1 MNITLVR
8 LILPKEKGTSK
19 MGNLHVSQGDT
30 DLVVPC
36 DAPVMPLPHL
46 VEVDAQFGL

>member
-1 MNITLVR
+1 
-8 LILPKEKGTSK
+8 

-46 VEVDAQFGL
+46 VEVDAQFELQVIAEAPFYLLH